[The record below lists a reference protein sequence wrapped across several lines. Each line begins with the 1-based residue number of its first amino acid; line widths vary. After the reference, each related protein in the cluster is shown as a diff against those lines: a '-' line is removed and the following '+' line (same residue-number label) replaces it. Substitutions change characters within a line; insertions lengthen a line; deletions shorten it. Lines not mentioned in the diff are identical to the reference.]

1 MNLKLYWENVLEY
14 FEEEEWPLYEVDNE
28 NKTAVTYVRGDNATF
43 RLFVWL
49 DGESKVLNLGWFYPS
64 NIPANKRH
72 SVLDLLN
79 RLNYRFIMGKLV
91 MNPESGGLA
100 LRISVSV
107 DGTRFSVGQF
117 DSSINWGIWAAD
129 EFYPKFMSVIYGDY
143 TVDEVLEGKEK
154 PQLRLVEKAEEQGE
168 LFEEDEART

>member
-14 FEEEEWPLYEVDNE
+14 FEEEDWPLYEVDNE

-49 DGESKVLNLGWFYPS
+49 DGESKVLNLAWYYPS

-72 SVLDLLN
+72 LILDLLN